1 MANALQG
8 TAKFRYPDED
18 GREFR
23 LVLNNRVLLEAETVL
38 GYSAL
43 DAAEEAKQ
51 AMAVGRNPMLRTV
64 VALFFGALVQ
74 NHRDVSEDD
83 AIDMFLS
90 DNPAAKDA
98 FKEVLLGT
106 DAPAIPPKHA
116 GNGPAKSKARAK
128 RGTGSASTKAGA
140 KRASARKSSS

>member
-8 TAKFRYPDED
+8 TATFRYPDGD
-18 GREFR
+18 GPEYR
-23 LVLNNRVLLEAETVL
+23 LILNNRVLMEAETVL

-43 DAAEEAKQ
+43 DAAEEAKH
-51 AMAVGRNPMLRTV
+51 ALAVGRNPMLRTV
-64 VALFFGALVQ
+64 IALFYGALVQ

-98 FKEVLLGT
+98 FKAVLLGT
-106 DAPAIPPKHA
+106 DAPSIQKKVE
-116 GNGPAKSKARAK
+116 GNGKAGAKPRAN
-128 RGTGSASTKAGA
+128 RGTGSASSKAGG
-140 KRASARKSSS
+140 KRASVRKSSS

>member
-8 TAKFRYPDED
+8 TATFQYPDED

-23 LVLNNRVLLEAETVL
+23 LVLNNRVLMEAETVL

-51 AMAVGRNPMLRTV
+51 ALALGRNPMLRTV
-64 VALFFGALVQ
+64 IALFYGALVQ

-98 FKEVLLGT
+98 FKQVLLST
-106 DAPAIPPKHA
+106 EAPALNSTPA
-116 GNGPAKSKARAK
+116 GNGPSKPKPPAK

-140 KRASARKSSS
+140 RRASGRKSSS